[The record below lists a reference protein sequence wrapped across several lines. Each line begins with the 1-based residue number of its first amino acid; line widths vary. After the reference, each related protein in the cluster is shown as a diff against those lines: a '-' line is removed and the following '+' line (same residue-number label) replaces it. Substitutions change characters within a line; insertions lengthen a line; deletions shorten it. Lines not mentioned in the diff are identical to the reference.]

1 MKYQI
6 RTLKQAD
13 LLQAADLEQRI
24 FSEPWSL
31 KSLEDALKQK
41 GNIYI
46 AAEADGRL
54 AGYCGLW
61 GVAGEGQIY
70 NVAVAPEYRN
80 RKIGEAL
87 LSELLDRGWKAGLTA
102 FTLEVRKSNEYAI
115 RLYQKMG
122 FKSVGIRKN
131 FYDLP
136 KEDAVIM
143 WLKKEGSNQ

>member
-6 RTLKQAD
+6 RTLERAD
-13 LLQAADLEQRI
+13 LLQAAELERRI

-31 KSLEDALKQK
+31 KSFEDALKRNE
-41 GNIYI
+41 NIYV
-46 AAEADGRL
+46 AAEAEGKII
-54 AGYCGLW
+54 GYCGLW
-61 GVAGEGQIY
+61 AVAGEGQIY

-80 RKIGEAL
+80 QKIGEAL
-87 LSELLDRGWKAGLTA
+87 LEELLERGWRSGLTA

-115 RLYQKMG
+115 RLYQKSG
-122 FKSVGIRKN
+122 FKSAGIRKN

-143 WLKKEGSNQ
+143 WLRKAESNQ